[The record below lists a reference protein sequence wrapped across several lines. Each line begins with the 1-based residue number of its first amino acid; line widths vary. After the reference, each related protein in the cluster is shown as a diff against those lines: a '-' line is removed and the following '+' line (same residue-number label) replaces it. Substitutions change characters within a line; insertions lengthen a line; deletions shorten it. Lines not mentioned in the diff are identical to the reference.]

1 MQLPLPRRSFVLGCF
16 SQKEIEFRLMFYLEN
31 LVYGERIVW
40 RTIHQHSRFLGLQVE
55 RIWHCK
61 VFSNEKKLNV
71 PQHLSCLSCC
81 VCDSCRKFGSFS
93 SVRQRVEAGYFIMYL
108 NFMRDVTLSTQ
119 CHHHSHLLWPNL
131 SKVYIIY
138 YGAKR
143 IDLCSDELHINNT
156 DSWWAP
162 VSFQARLGSQTYMF
176 NNQNVVSFKK
186 KRERSPDAVVFHRNH
201 TIRDNNYH
209 NPF

>member
-1 MQLPLPRRSFVLGCF
+1 
-16 SQKEIEFRLMFYLEN
+16 MFYLEN
-31 LVYGERIVW
+31 LVYGERIEW

-61 VFSNEKKLNV
+61 VLSNEKKLNV

-81 VCDSCRKFGSFS
+81 VGDSCRKFGSFS

-186 KRERSPDAVVFHRNH
+186 KREISRCCCFSSESHHKGQQLSQSLLIQYVPIHKKCLPLFTLECIVR
-201 TIRDNNYH
+201 
-209 NPF
+209 